1 MIPQVPTA
9 LAILLMAASL
19 APQTPQGSDPGRFV
33 TGGGITLRLE
43 PYRGPTCELT
53 VHVDVWAASNGRRSV
68 ALSCESRGAH
78 RTLITGPN
86 RSQDRAL
93 AYSPDWRSRK
103 VLRMTFA
110 RHVASCSL
118 PCGGAIQ
125 ITQRQERLTLY
136 RCTQCS
142 MKGQPTIYSTTAR
155 KRYRMGA
162 ETGAGDDYLIA
173 ENKRGSER
181 TGSMTF
187 EEIKRLHAESR
198 ARTGRDTTAHREC
211 EVCRCH
217 RL

>member
-33 TGGGITLRLE
+33 SGGRITLRLE

-78 RTLITGPN
+78 RTFDHGPN

-103 VLRMTFA
+103 VIRMTLPGMLRVA
-110 RHVASCSL
+110 RT
-118 PCGGAIQ
+118 G
-125 ITQRQERLTLY
+125 ERRHPDHSAPRAADPSTAA
-136 RCTQCS
+136 RSSST
-142 MKGQPTIYSTTAR
+142 KGQPTIYSTTAR

-162 ETGAGDDYLIA
+162 ETAAGDDCLIA
-173 ENKRGSER
+173 ETKR
-181 TGSMTF
+181 
-187 EEIKRLHAESR
+187 EIDKDR
-198 ARTGRDTTAHREC
+198 
-211 EVCRCH
+211 VP
-217 RL
+217 